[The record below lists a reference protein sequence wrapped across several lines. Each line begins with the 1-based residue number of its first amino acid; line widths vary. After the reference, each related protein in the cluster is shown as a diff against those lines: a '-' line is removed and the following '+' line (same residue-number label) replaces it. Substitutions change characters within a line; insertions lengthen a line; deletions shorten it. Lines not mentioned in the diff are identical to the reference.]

1 MIYWKRLAEKYS
13 LNEREFE
20 SMILNH
26 EGKKLQ
32 EKILEVHGIKLTMIQ
47 IERIEESAG
56 VV

>member
-1 MIYWKRLAEKYS
+1 MIYWQRIAEKYKI
-13 LNEREFE
+13 NEKEFE
-20 SMILNH
+20 AMILNN

-32 EKILEVHGIKLTMIQ
+32 EKILEVHGVKLTMIQ